1 MLSAHNTRHGFS
13 SQDRI
18 LFVTSFTWDVSVAQI
33 WGSLTS
39 GATMLLAK
47 EDVRKNPDALAS
59 FLLQSQATVTYT
71 TPTQYASL
79 LLDAKDRLSQIR
91 GYRAAILAGEALSN
105 RLVKDIYDLGVR
117 GLKVYNQF
125 GPSEATVQT
134 TCHEAA
140 YPESVD
146 GYIPIGYGLPNCS
159 HYVVD
164 SKLKPVPATVLG
176 ELCEGGPQVGAG
188 YIGRP
193 HATAEVYVENPFAT
207 PEYYLRGW
215 NTIYRTGD
223 RARFLPDGQLE
234 YKGRI
239 AGDTQVKLRGFRIEL
254 GEIEN
259 EITVIAEQIPE
270 KLAAEAAVICR
281 RFGGADGASQ
291 EIDDRQLIAF
301 LVTPYDHSQEE
312 RQNIVNTVNGQLK
325 DRLNYYMVPNAY
337 HFTAALP
344 TLPSG
349 KRNRRA
355 LHDVELKLVYPV
367 SEKSSGSASAAE
379 VKDDGRGREILETI
393 TGYFRKVLKLP
404 PGQAV
409 NPNTS
414 FFDLGGHSLLVLRLA
429 AQIKKELKIKIE
441 VKDIFSDLTP
451 LAVSRV
457 VAAKLGV
464 ELVAV
469 PEPEAEVDWKVEASL
484 PDEAAFYPVFQAAE
498 VESGDGKPTILL
510 TGAESIAGVHLLAR
524 LLDDGATRIAAVGI
538 GSPLTHEFLQS
549 AISSR
554 GLAARSLEELAKQV
568 ELLPGSLAEPN
579 FGLDDAAFQ
588 NLGRSLQTIYHFGSQ
603 VSLLKSY
610 VDLNAANVSATKE
623 VIRLAALRKD
633 TSIHYLSSWSVL
645 HLQLWATSSRE
656 DTSSIVKDERSLDFF
671 TPTGS
676 DYAYFKTRWAA
687 ETLLSEAAK
696 RGIPSTI
703 YRSSG
708 LDDNSSGKESNFYLG
723 LIRDMVDRRTIPDF
737 GQDGFDAD
745 FVTGDY
751 VVDTILRLGG
761 KSKST
766 ERQAQVFHIC
776 NPSPVSLR
784 DLPQT
789 INSLSG
795 EDHTFSFV
803 SVDEWLAS
811 LEKNDGINGA
821 VMKEYIK
828 LGHRMFSLEDTNTRK
843 VLGEDGS
850 KVELLTL
857 PLQFWG

>member
-13 SQDRI
+13 SEDRI

-47 EDVRKNPDALAS
+47 EDARKNPDALAS

-79 LLDAKDRLSQIR
+79 LLDGKDRLSQIQ

-134 TCHEAA
+134 TCHEAS
-140 YPESVD
+140 YPENVE

-164 SKLKPVPATVLG
+164 SRLKPVPATVLG

-193 HATAEVYVENPFAT
+193 DATAEVYVENPFAS

-215 NTIYRTGD
+215 NTVYRTGD

-259 EITVIAEQIPE
+259 EITAIAEKIPD

-281 RFGGADGASQ
+281 RFGDTEGASQ

-301 LVTPYDHSQEE
+301 LVTPHDHSQEE
-312 RQNIVNTVNGQLK
+312 KQSIVNIVSRQLK

-337 HFTAALP
+337 HFTTSLP

-355 LHDVELKLVYPV
+355 LHDVDLKLVYPV
-367 SEKSSGSASAAE
+367 SEKPSTNTGAAE
-379 VKDDGRGREILETI
+379 VKDDGRGREILETV
-393 TGYFRKVLKLP
+393 TGYFRKVLKLQP
-404 PGQAV
+404 DHAV
-409 NPNTS
+409 SPNTS

-429 AQIKKELKIKIE
+429 AQIKKELKVKIE

-464 ELVAV
+464 EFVAE
-469 PEPEAEVDWKVEASL
+469 PESEAEVDWKVEASL
-484 PDEAAFYPVFQAAE
+484 PDEAAFYPVSQATE
-498 VESGDGKPTILL
+498 VGNIDGKPTVLL
-510 TGAESIAGVHLLAR
+510 TGADSITGVHLLAR
-524 LLDDGATRIAAVGI
+524 LLDVGATRIAAVGTD
-538 GSPLTHEFLQS
+538 SPLTHESLQS
-549 AISSR
+549 AITSR
-554 GLAARSLEELAKQV
+554 GLAARTLEELVKQV

-610 VDLNAANVSATKE
+610 VDLKAANVSATKD

-633 TSIHYLSSWSVL
+633 TSVHYLSSWSVL
-645 HLQLWATSSRE
+645 HLQLWATSNRE
-656 DTSSIVKDERSLDFF
+656 DTSSIVKDERSLNFF

-676 DYAYFKTRWAA
+676 EYAYFKTRWAA

-737 GQDGFDAD
+737 GEDGFDAD

-751 VVDTILRLGG
+751 VVDTILRLGE
-761 KSKST
+761 KSQST
-766 ERQAQVFHIC
+766 EKQAQVFHIH

-803 SVDEWLAS
+803 SVDEWLS
-811 LEKNDGINGA
+811 NLEKTEGINGA

-828 LGHRMFSLEDTNTRK
+828 LGHRMFSLDDTNTRR
-843 VLGEDGS
+843 VLGEDRS